1 MTDNNVVDYKM
12 SKLGSRPSANF
23 EVEEGTM
30 AETYYLP
37 PLLQDLSPEEVRQD
51 LSPEEVRTLEKSSCV
66 RWSCA

>member
-37 PLLQDLSPEEVRQD
+37 PLLQDLSPEEVR
-51 LSPEEVRTLEKSSCV
+51 TLDKSSCV